1 MTQKHTNVN
10 KPLTCQQCGGQNI
23 TVTEKLIYSK
33 YFIVEDGKLFGITD
47 PKCTGSTD
55 ETWIDCR
62 DCRQES
68 GYKDGPKESEWIAS
82 DEEKKIIWEMLDK
95 ASDPIDVSEFLEK
108 EEK

>member
-10 KPLTCQQCGGQNI
+10 KPLTCPKCGGQNI

-33 YFIVEDGKLFGITD
+33 YFRIEDNLLFGITE
-47 PKCTGSTD
+47 PKCTGSTG
-55 ETWIDCR
+55 ETWIDCG
-62 DCRQES
+62 DCRELS
-68 GYKDGPKESEWIAS
+68 DYKDGPGPTEWIAS